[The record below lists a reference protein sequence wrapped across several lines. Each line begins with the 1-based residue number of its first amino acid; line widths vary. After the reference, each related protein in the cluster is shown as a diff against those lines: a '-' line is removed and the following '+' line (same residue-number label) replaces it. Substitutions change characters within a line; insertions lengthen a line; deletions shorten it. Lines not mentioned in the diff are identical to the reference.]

1 MFEFIKNLLGEASNA
16 DGSDELSMEL
26 VAASLLIE
34 VSKSDYKQEPAEVE
48 KIRQLLM
55 QHFHLS
61 ADEIEAFMEKAH
73 ESTQDSTSLYPFTR
87 YINDNCNNAEK
98 FQLVK
103 ALWEVAAEDGDIDKY
118 EEHVIRK
125 ISELI
130 YLPHKDFIRAKL
142 MVCETLGLTA
152 KK

>member
-1 MFEFIKNLLGEASNA
+1 M
-16 DGSDELSMEL
+16 
-26 VAASLLIE
+26 
-34 VSKSDYKQEPAEVE
+34 
-48 KIRQLLM
+48 
-55 QHFHLS
+55 
-61 ADEIEAFMEKAH
+61 
-73 ESTQDSTSLYPFTR
+73 
-87 YINDNCNNAEK
+87 
-98 FQLVK
+98 K
-103 ALWEVAAEDGDIDKY
+103 ALWEVAAEDGNIDKY